1 MENFYISTA
10 ISYTNGPPH
19 MGHAYEVI
27 AADVIA
33 RFNRLNGKRVFFL
46 TGTDEHGLK
55 VQQKAEA
62 LNIKPEQLAYNM
74 SQTFIKM
81 SKELNCSNDDF
92 IRTSEERHK
101 KAVNDIW
108 LKMKENGDI
117 YLGEY
122 SGWYSVVDEAFYQ
135 ESELKKNEKDEYISP
150 NNNNVEWVDEK
161 SYFFK
166 LSNYED
172 KLLDLY
178 KKNEDFIQPKSRL
191 NEIRNFVKN
200 GLNDISISRKGLE
213 WGIKVPNDTE
223 HSIYVWVDAI
233 TNYISA
239 LNWPD
244 EKCDMFKS
252 FWPADI
258 HLIGKDITRFHAVYW
273 PAFLLSAG
281 IEIPKKVF
289 AHGFILNK
297 GEKMSKSLGNIED
310 PMELINSFGVDQ
322 LRYFLMRETIF
333 GNDGNY
339 SDELLI
345 NRVNSDL
352 SNDLGN
358 LSQRCLSMVNKHC
371 NSKVPEKNSL
381 KIVDQEL
388 LDLLEIKVNDILEM
402 MDNYQ
407 INSYIEEVFKIVSL
421 TNKYFSDQKPWELK
435 NNDLMR
441 MNSVLWVTVEMI
453 RKISIMLQP
462 VMPES
467 CKRLLDI
474 LCVKDD
480 QRTFDFIKDKFSLIP
495 GKSIKEPVIIFPKI
509 EYKK

>member
-1 MENFYISTA
+1 MKNFYISTA

-62 LNIKPEQLAYNM
+62 LNIQPEQLAYDM

-108 LKMKENGDI
+108 LKMEENGDI

-166 LSNYED
+166 LSNYEK
-172 KLLDLY
+172 KLLDFY
-178 KKNEDFIQPKSRL
+178 KKNEAFIQPKSRL

-213 WGIKVPNDTE
+213 WGIKVPNNTE
-223 HSIYVWVDAI
+223 HSIYVWVDAL

-244 EKCDMFKS
+244 EKCDRFKS

-281 IEIPKKVF
+281 IEIPKRVF

-310 PMELINSFGVDQ
+310 PMELVNSFGVDQ

-333 GNDGNY
+333 GSDGNY

-358 LSQRCLSMVNKHC
+358 LFQRCLSMVNKHC
-371 NSKVPEKNSL
+371 DSKVPEKNSL
-381 KIVDQEL
+381 ITIDQEL
-388 LDLLEIKVNDILEM
+388 LNLPEIRLNDILEM

-407 INSYIEEVFKIVSL
+407 INSYIEEVFNIVSL

-435 NNDLMR
+435 NSDLMR
-441 MNSVLWVTVEMI
+441 MNSVLWVTIEMI

-474 LCVKDD
+474 LCIQDD
-480 QRTFDFIKDKFSLIP
+480 ERTFDFIKAKFSLIS

>member
-1 MENFYISTA
+1 M
-10 ISYTNGPPH
+10 
-19 MGHAYEVI
+19 
-27 AADVIA
+27 
-33 RFNRLNGKRVFFL
+33 
-46 TGTDEHGLK
+46 
-55 VQQKAEA
+55 
-62 LNIKPEQLAYNM
+62 
-74 SQTFIKM
+74 
-81 SKELNCSNDDF
+81 
-92 IRTSEERHK
+92 
-101 KAVNDIW
+101 
-108 LKMKENGDI
+108 
-117 YLGEY
+117 
-122 SGWYSVVDEAFYQ
+122 
-135 ESELKKNEKDEYISP
+135 
-150 NNNNVEWVDEK
+150 
-161 SYFFK
+161 
-166 LSNYED
+166 
-172 KLLDLY
+172 LDLY

-200 GLNDISISRKGLE
+200 GLNDIAISRKGLE

-223 HSIYVWVDAI
+223 HSIYVWVDAL

-381 KIVDQEL
+381 KIIDQEL

-402 MDNYQ
+402 MDNY
-407 INSYIEEVFKIVSL
+407 
-421 TNKYFSDQKPWELK
+421 
-435 NNDLMR
+435 
-441 MNSVLWVTVEMI
+441 
-453 RKISIMLQP
+453 
-462 VMPES
+462 
-467 CKRLLDI
+467 
-474 LCVKDD
+474 
-480 QRTFDFIKDKFSLIP
+480 
-495 GKSIKEPVIIFPKI
+495 
-509 EYKK
+509 

>member
-1 MENFYISTA
+1 
-10 ISYTNGPPH
+10 
-19 MGHAYEVI
+19 
-27 AADVIA
+27 
-33 RFNRLNGKRVFFL
+33 
-46 TGTDEHGLK
+46 
-55 VQQKAEA
+55 
-62 LNIKPEQLAYNM
+62 
-74 SQTFIKM
+74 M

-92 IRTSEERHK
+92 IRTSEARHK

-108 LKMKENGDI
+108 LKMEENGDI

-122 SGWYSVVDEAFYQ
+122 SGWYSVIDEAFYQ
-135 ESELKKNEKDEYISP
+135 ESELKKNDKDEYISP

-223 HSIYVWVDAI
+223 HSIYVWVDAL

-371 NSKVPEKNSL
+371 NGKVPEKNSL

-388 LDLLEIKVNDILEM
+388 LDLLEIKVNL
-402 MDNYQ
+402 
-407 INSYIEEVFKIVSL
+407 
-421 TNKYFSDQKPWELK
+421 
-435 NNDLMR
+435 
-441 MNSVLWVTVEMI
+441 
-453 RKISIMLQP
+453 
-462 VMPES
+462 
-467 CKRLLDI
+467 
-474 LCVKDD
+474 
-480 QRTFDFIKDKFSLIP
+480 SLIH
-495 GKSIKEPVIIFPKI
+495 I
-509 EYKK
+509 